1 MVERVKKEWFAL
13 GLILII
19 AGLAFLGFSNTVVY
33 ADNYVPRGSLDNSVI
48 YQTGGVPKLSVSGY
62 FEVGERFFF
71 TFTNGRFWGSQYD
84 VTHRGLEPETEFAP
98 NLTIRE
104 YKTVDFDLYTP
115 SGDVVWT
122 LVYLVSGTGHFAVVY
137 QNQSADY
144 IPLVDGNLTFINVG
158 MEGTIARN
166 GTYTVKAASIDPP
179 VYFNETKIYDIA
191 GDPPLVMNLWDI
203 ETVKTMPRLVS
214 FASVGTVLMVSG
226 VVFGIWASKPK
237 RRPRWHSRKT
247 RKDK

>member
-1 MVERVKKEWFAL
+1 MKKEWFAL

-19 AGLAFLGFSNTVVY
+19 AGLAFLGFSSTVVY
-33 ADNYVPRGSLDNSVI
+33 AENYVSRGSLDNSVN
-48 YQTGGVPKLSVSGY
+48 YQTGRATKLSVSGY

-84 VTHRGLEPETEFAP
+84 IAHFGLEPEFDFAP
-98 NLTIRE
+98 NTTIRE

-122 LVYLVSGTGHFAVVY
+122 IVYLISGTGHFAVVY

-144 IPLVDGNLTFINVG
+144 VPLVDGNLTFTDVG
-158 MEGTIARN
+158 VEGTIARN
-166 GTYTVKAASIDPP
+166 GTYTVTAASIDPP
-179 VYFNETKIYDIA
+179 VHFNETTIYQIA
-191 GDPPLVMNLWDI
+191 GDPPLAMNLYDI

-226 VVFGIWASKPK
+226 VVLGVWASKPK
-237 RRPRWHSRKT
+237 RRPKWHSRKT
-247 RKDK
+247 RKEK